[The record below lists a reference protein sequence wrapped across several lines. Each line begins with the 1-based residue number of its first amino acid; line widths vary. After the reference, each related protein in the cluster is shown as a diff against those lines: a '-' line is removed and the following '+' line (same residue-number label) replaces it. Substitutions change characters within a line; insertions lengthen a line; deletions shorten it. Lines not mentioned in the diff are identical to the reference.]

1 MFLRTFSPATIGSS
15 TIKKL
20 KSLIRKARDFEA
32 ACTGGLFLYS
42 AHESC
47 MFMWLLDKDQPPHG
61 EESKIR
67 GIWEPWKQMTQ
78 SQIEVNLTTCVLLIQ
93 LFQSASLCSAFS
105 WGSLYSLLA
114 CCSKRSLWPCP
125 ASLCVS
131 VSTRLS
137 VSSLTSS
144 LFLKNSLDSSSP
156 AEHRSSLLFYISI
169 QSFTPGFPLIILW
182 ISIPRPVF
190 LRDSEH
196 TFFFP
201 NITEEFRDLFAF
213 LCTDYKIFG
222 WVPALKFPFLPHLGL
237 TLFYLRLILNSRICL
252 CVFLTSWPL
261 FLWIHEAP
269 CNSYCIFI
277 FCIVEKLYIF
287 WTHVFLELFPTTLR
301 AILKVP
307 HWPFCGDMGTFLIP
321 GLALSL
327 ILMEALS

>member
-1 MFLRTFSPATIGSS
+1 MLTCDNGTPIFLLSLMFLRTFSPATIGSS

-196 TFFFP
+196 TFFFLILQK
-201 NITEEFRDLFAF
+201 NSEICL
-213 LCTDYKIFG
+213 
-222 WVPALKFPFLPHLGL
+222 PFYAQIIRYLGGTLPWNF
-237 TLFYLRLILNSRICL
+237 LFYH
-252 CVFLTSWPL
+252 TW
-261 FLWIHEAP
+261 A
-269 CNSYCIFI
+269 
-277 FCIVEKLYIF
+277 
-287 WTHVFLELFPTTLR
+287 
-301 AILKVP
+301 
-307 HWPFCGDMGTFLIP
+307 
-321 GLALSL
+321 
-327 ILMEALS
+327 